1 MKHLGLVLVILLAG
15 CKASQRENPPSYI
28 SKPRADCFGY
38 EVNVDRRSYKRKKI
52 TDDYTTSCGT
62 PAQKKNFIVG
72 NYYVITREGD
82 VDSKGIPHPI
92 AGI

>member
-1 MKHLGLVLVILLAG
+1 MKYLGLVLVILLAA

-38 EVNVDRRSYKRKKI
+38 EVSIEAQSYKRKKI
-52 TDDYTTSCGT
+52 TDDYLSSCGT
-62 PAQKKNFIVG
+62 PTQKKNYIVG

-82 VDSKGIPHPI
+82 IDYKGIPHPI